1 MGAVSVAVYTI
12 IATYIILNIIQ
23 ITIGLRV
30 DGNSEVR
37 GLDLTEHEERGYSG
51 AR

>member
-30 DGNSEVR
+30 DRNSEV
-37 GLDLTEHEERGYSG
+37 
-51 AR
+51 